1 MLPFA
6 FRWNRSFCG
15 FLLLTTDHLVLIH
28 LSCVAYFCGEMQL
41 LCALLWPF
49 IMSEASKSLLA
60 STDHGQLGPIG
71 PDYFGFY
78 TREIMELLSQDEDPL
93 PSTSRTSELTRKKCG
108 GVRGKDTID
117 TSGRGNVSSF
127 SNSIGAGFTDF
138 KKERLR
144 SLLRQGV
151 FGLAPE
157 VDEML
162 DPVIAMCQ
170 LQSQV
175 RNRKCSPN
183 VNEVACKGDAEQV
196 PRKKLKTSIYSSHSS
211 LKHGS
216 CREGSVSN
224 GIDSKSLDA
233 ALSEKEMSNFK
244 KNCAHCHCQNTSQLT
259 SPNRPKV
266 DDDLQFLLESD
277 SSEVEETVKK
287 YSDEL
292 FATVISRTFRFYV
305 LKAFHPFIDI
315 VCGLVSG
322 WSPELTGH
330 MEQKLEELLN
340 TVVSRCRPMTRPEKQ
355 ELRKLIQKLPQNNL
369 ARVVEI
375 VQHSKLADSRP
386 SDEYFVDL
394 EKEDNVTLW
403 RLFYYVKAVE
413 KARELLL

>member
-1 MLPFA
+1 
-6 FRWNRSFCG
+6 
-15 FLLLTTDHLVLIH
+15 
-28 LSCVAYFCGEMQL
+28 
-41 LCALLWPF
+41 
-49 IMSEASKSLLA
+49 
-60 STDHGQLGPIG
+60 
-71 PDYFGFY
+71 
-78 TREIMELLSQDEDPL
+78 MELLSQDEDPL

-117 TSGRGNVSSF
+117 TSGRGTVSSF

-175 RNRKCSPN
+175 RNRKYSPN

-259 SPNRPKV
+259 SPNGPKSLCDGCISSYGKDKDLHSDSNIGADKENGEV

-292 FATVISRTFRFYV
+292 FAT
-305 LKAFHPFIDI
+305 L
-315 VCGLVSG
+315 
-322 WSPELTGH
+322 GH

>member
-1 MLPFA
+1 
-6 FRWNRSFCG
+6 
-15 FLLLTTDHLVLIH
+15 
-28 LSCVAYFCGEMQL
+28 MQL

>member
-1 MLPFA
+1 PLGASSVYGTILVVRSLPTP
-6 FRWNRSFCG
+6 
-15 FLLLTTDHLVLIH
+15 FLLSEELLEALRKDPFHARSLEEYVP
-28 LSCVAYFCGEMQL
+28 SVL

-259 SPNRPKV
+259 SPNRPKSLCDGCISSYGKDKDLHSDSNIGADKENGEV

-292 FATVISRTFRFYV
+292 FAT
-305 LKAFHPFIDI
+305 L
-315 VCGLVSG
+315 
-322 WSPELTGH
+322 GH

-394 EKEDNVTLW
+394 EKEK
-403 RLFYYVKAVE
+403 Y
-413 KARELLL
+413 